1 MRNWNLFLAVAIFTL
16 STFSP
21 LHGQDK
27 KIRECFYTRERA
39 LADIKNNTAKILV
52 QGGIASVLYPADKA
66 FLEKYKISY
75 YIFGCVAPESGDC
88 LNEYNKAVFDHLD
101 KAFGKGWRN
110 EVRKDAIALR

>member
-1 MRNWNLFLAVAIFTL
+1 MQVWKLFFAVVAFGL
-16 STFSP
+16 STFRP
-21 LHGQDK
+21 LHAQDK
-27 KIRECFYTRERA
+27 KSTECFYTRERA

-52 QGGIASVLYPADKA
+52 QGGIASVIYPADKA

-88 LNEYNKAVFDHLD
+88 LNDYNKAVFDHLD
-101 KAFGKGWRN
+101 KTFGKGWRK